1 MVIPL
6 ATGPLTSYGRATPRW
21 WKKRVSWSR
30 GKRHGHPDNH
40 LWKQGKK
47 KEEKVVGTSPAYLG
61 PIFVSEFCPKLCS
74 PPLPSHIQE
83 LTTPFLSPTQSLIF
97 PLVHEPFLNELLSSV
112 WFRSVRPRF
121 EYQFYFLCDLDHD
134 TFQFSSPQFPQLLKY
149 GSREPLP
156 HVSKFKWNNALKV
169 VSFSRHWYPPT
180 KDHQEHTCSQSWVYW
195 LVARETLE
203 TTHHRQPWDALV
215 RGY

>member
-1 MVIPL
+1 MVIPII
-6 ATGPLTSYGRATPRW
+6 AFGS
-21 WKKRVSWSR
+21 K
-30 GKRHGHPDNH
+30 GKRRKEKLKVPPLHTWVLFLSLSSVPSCALH
-40 LWKQGKK
+40 LFQVTFKN
-47 KEEKVVGTSPAYLG
+47 PLHL
-61 PIFVSEFCPKLCS
+61 FVSPRQF
-74 PPLPSHIQE
+74 
-83 LTTPFLSPTQSLIF
+83 LIF
-97 PLVHEPFLNELLSSV
+97 PLVHEPFLNELLSSI

-134 TFQFSSPQFPQLLKY
+134 TFKFSSPQFPQLLKY

-156 HVSKFKWNNALKV
+156 HVTKFKWNNALKV
-169 VSFSRHWYPPT
+169 VSFSRHWYPPA

-203 TTHHRQPWDALV
+203 TTHHRQPWDASV